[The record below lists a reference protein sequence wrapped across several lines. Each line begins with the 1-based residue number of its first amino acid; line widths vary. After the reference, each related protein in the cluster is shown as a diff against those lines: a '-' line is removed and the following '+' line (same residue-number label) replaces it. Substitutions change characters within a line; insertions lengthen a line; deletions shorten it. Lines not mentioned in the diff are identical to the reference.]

1 MAGGRAV
8 PIEYDLPQSEVR
20 KRCFHNL
27 FTTSLCDSYSALLV
41 HCTTV
46 LGSGSTC
53 MHAQRHSEMWA
64 TQDEQD
70 ALHVVYAHLRG

>member
-41 HCTTV
+41 HNCVGVRQYVHACTK
-46 LGSGSTC
+46 
-53 MHAQRHSEMWA
+53 AQ
-64 TQDEQD
+64 
-70 ALHVVYAHLRG
+70 